1 MVCWKDWVSM
11 LIDQIDIIE
20 FKRSLNFLHMEEL
33 KDICS
38 RSSLSVKG
46 KKIELIAR
54 IVHYIKTGEKLTS
67 PKFPKASY
75 AKPGQDKIL
84 SKNSLMLKGAYKN
97 DLRTRLFFKKLIGEQ
112 FHFTAFGIDWLN
124 ARWLSGNP
132 PTYQEFADMWVKEK
146 LRRDTQTAS
155 PKEEWAYISFI
166 QDYFNKLPDA
176 THEEMKAAWA
186 SERQKRK
193 EYVGNA
199 LRNLKAH
206 R

>member
-1 MVCWKDWVSM
+1 M
-11 LIDQIDIIE
+11 LINKTDIIE

-38 RSSLSVKG
+38 RFSLSTKG

-54 IVHYIKTGEKLTS
+54 ILHFIKTGEKLTS

-75 AKPGQDKIL
+75 AGPGQNNTL

-97 DLRTRLFFKKLIGEQ
+97 DLRTRLFFKKLIGEH

-124 ARWLSGNP
+124 ERWLSGNP

-146 LRRDTQTAS
+146 LRREAQAPS

-176 THEEMKAAWA
+176 SHEDMKAAWA

-193 EYVGNA
+193 DYVSNA
-199 LRNLKAH
+199 LRNLRA
-206 R
+206 